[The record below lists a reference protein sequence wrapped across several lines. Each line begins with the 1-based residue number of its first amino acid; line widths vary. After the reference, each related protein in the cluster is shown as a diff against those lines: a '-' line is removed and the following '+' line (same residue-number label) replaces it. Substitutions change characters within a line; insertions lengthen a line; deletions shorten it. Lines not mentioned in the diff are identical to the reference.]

1 MKKILKVVLTLV
13 VVVAIGATLLAGG
26 VWLELRA
33 PALSGEVHREQLSV
47 GTLTRTLSFYL
58 PKNTDARP
66 ALIFVLHGSNGSGD
80 WMRRFSMFHF
90 DELADQKGAIVVY
103 PDGYKGFWNDCRGS
117 ADYAANIE
125 KVDDPAF
132 FAAMID
138 RFVEKYR
145 VDPRR
150 VYAVGISNGG
160 HMAYRLGL
168 EMPERFAALA
178 AAAANLPVDSNL
190 DCKASGKPVSMAII
204 NGTEDPINPYNGGL
218 VTIAGNSS
226 RGTVRS
232 ADETVQYWA
241 GLANATLVEAAR
253 LPETDGDATTW
264 IERKIYR
271 GNDAIE
277 VRLYTL
283 HGSGHVLPTRRGALI
298 SQILKPLGGGAG
310 DVESATELWEFF
322 DAHRAPR

>member
-1 MKKILKVVLTLV
+1 
-13 VVVAIGATLLAGG
+13 
-26 VWLELRA
+26 
-33 PALSGEVHREQLSV
+33 
-47 GTLTRTLSFYL
+47 
-58 PKNTDARP
+58 
-66 ALIFVLHGSNGSGD
+66 
-80 WMRRFSMFHF
+80 MFRF
-90 DELADQKGAIVVY
+90 DELADQHGAIIVY

-125 KVDDPAF
+125 KIDDPAF

-138 RFVEKYR
+138 HFVEKYH
-145 VDPRR
+145 VDPHR
-150 VYAVGISNGG
+150 VYALGISNGG

-168 EMPERFAALA
+168 EIPERFAALA

-190 DCKASGKPVSMAII
+190 DCKASGKPVSMAIL

-241 GLANATLVEAAR
+241 GLANATLAETTR
-253 LPETDGDATTW
+253 LPQTDDNTQTW
-264 IERKIYR
+264 IDRKIYR
-271 GNDAIE
+271 GNDSIE

-283 HGSGHVLPTRRGALI
+283 HGSGHVLPTKTGPLM
-298 SQILKPLGGGAG
+298 SQILKPLGGAAN
-310 DVESATELWEFF
+310 DMESATELWEFF
-322 DAHRAPR
+322 DAHRAP